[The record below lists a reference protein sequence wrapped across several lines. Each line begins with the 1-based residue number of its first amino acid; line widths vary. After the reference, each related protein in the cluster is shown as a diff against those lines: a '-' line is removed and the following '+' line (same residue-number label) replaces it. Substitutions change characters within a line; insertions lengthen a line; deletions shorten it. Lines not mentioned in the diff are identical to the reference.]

1 MKTCKKTLSLVL
13 VFALVLS
20 VFTYSA
26 SADFTDQDEITY
38 EEAAV
43 VLEALGVI
51 DGYEDGSYQPDVVL
65 SREEAAAIIARMK
78 LGDSADNLTAGS
90 EPFSDVSADRWSAGY
105 IAYCV
110 SEGVV
115 DGFEDGTFRPD
126 DELTCYQF
134 AKMLLVALGY
144 DADSEGLTG
153 TSWATNTV
161 SYAVNAGIFDDV
173 SSYSG
178 SADRDT
184 VAQMAY
190 NTLLADLVEYPSGN
204 IIIDS
209 GDTSIVIN
217 GSGASRI
224 ENTSSSDGNI
234 DDDGYYQFA
243 ERYFSDLELVDVAN
257 GDYGRPVSYNW
268 ELDGDV
274 IYSGTGSDELLETYD
289 SYVTK
294 GTLYSLIGSSV
305 YSDITEDDYGWWD
318 DGSSLYVYVDGEGG
332 RVSADDV
339 DYFIERS
346 SSDYVGYS
354 EDHGSDYTYGDYPSY
369 YCGYGVQTE
378 VYVTDDNDVYLI
390 FINTYLAVAQEDYDS
405 DDGTLEVTYYGYLN
419 EPASDY
425 DITLED
431 DEFDIDGYVEGDY
444 LLLTFDGGDVATVE
458 AADVISGEVTGY
470 TEGSSISVDGTRYY
484 FASNI
489 NDDEFDTEDDFAIDS
504 EITLVLDSY
513 GYVLGYGDATSS
525 SANYLYVLEIAQSGS
540 LSSSGYEAA
549 VFFTDGTYD
558 EIDLRYTYYNDVTY
572 ENGEEVDI
580 EVPYEK
586 GTTQAGWY
594 SYTVNSS
601 GRYTLTAADSS
612 RIREAEGS
620 GIEITNGYARYLSGT
635 GNSGSDSSTRFTAT
649 SSTVFIVYNTTD
661 NDYDVYT
668 GYNNVPNINAD
679 GKNSIDVY
687 AVTGSSGYSIAAV
700 IYVDDNVSIS
710 GGGGTSSDFILVYDY
725 NGRSVDSEGVQYY
738 SYDAFVNGVETD
750 IDSSVYLNPGTLYT
764 DISYDEYGYIDDA
777 DDIAESYAYTD
788 EYIVQTWEGQSTGV
802 DIIYED
808 GVVSIGTYTVYP
820 LASDHSIY
828 VVDTSAGDYDSI
840 SASRLDSKYDNNVS
854 SATVYGIFNDDGEI
868 VTIYLVDPVVIDD

>member
-332 RVSADDV
+332 RVSAADV

-354 EDHGSDYTYGDYPSY
+354 EDHGSDYTYDDYPSY

-390 FINTYLAVAQEDYDS
+390 FINTYLAVAQEDYDE
-405 DDGTLEVTYYGYLN
+405 DDGTLEVTYYGDLN

-425 DITLED
+425 DITIED

-458 AADVISGEVTGY
+458 DADVISGEVTGY

-484 FASNI
+484 FASNF
-489 NDDEFDTEDDFAIDS
+489 DDGEFEDSDFAIDS
-504 EITLVLDSY
+504 EITLALDSY
-513 GYVLGYGDATSS
+513 GYVLGHGDSTSS
-525 SANYLYVLEIAQSGS
+525 SNYLYVIDVARTGN

-549 VFFTDGTYD
+549 VFFSDGTYD
-558 EIDLRYTYYNDVTY
+558 EIDLRYVNDDSVSSVNDVP
-572 ENGEEVDI
+572 D
-580 EVPYEK
+580 
-586 GTTQAGWY
+586 GWY

-601 GRYTLTAADSS
+601 GRYTLESADEDDVDVDYDVDVSS
-612 RIREAEGS
+612 
-620 GIEITNGYARYLSGT
+620 GYARFVDD
-635 GNSGSDSSTRFTAT
+635 NRDFTAT
-649 SSTVFIVYNTTD
+649 RSTVFVVFDEDDY
-661 NDYDVYT
+661 DYDVYT
-668 GYNNVPNINAD
+668 GYNDVP
-679 GKNSIDVY
+679 DV
-687 AVTGSSGYSIAAV
+687 TDAAV
-700 IYVDDNVSIS
+700 VSAINNS
-710 GGGGTSSDFILVYDY
+710 SDYAIAVVITLDEGSTATGGGGTSSDFILAYDY

-738 SYDAFVNGVETD
+738 SYDAFVNGEETD

-808 GVVSIGTYTVYP
+808 GVVSIGIYTVYP

>member
-20 VFTYSA
+20 VFSFSA
-26 SADFTDQDEITY
+26 NADFTDQDEITY

-78 LGDSADNLTAGS
+78 IGDNADNLTAGS
-90 EPFSDVSADRWSAGY
+90 EPFSDISTDRWSAGY

-110 SEGVV
+110 SEGIV
-115 DGFEDGTFRPD
+115 DGFEDGTFRPE

-144 DADSEGLTG
+144 DAESEGLTG
-153 TSWATNTV
+153 NTWATNTV
-161 SYAVNAGIFDDV
+161 SYAVNAGIFDDI

-190 NTLLADLVEYPSGN
+190 NTLLADLVEYPSGS

-217 GSGASRI
+217 GSDASRI
-224 ENTSSSDGNI
+224 ENTGSETI
-234 DDDGYYQFA
+234 EDDDYYQFA
-243 ERYFSDLELVDVAN
+243 ELYFSDLELVDVN
-257 GDYGRPVSYNW
+257 YGDYGRPVSYNW

-274 IYSGTGSDELLETYD
+274 IYSGTAGDALLETYD

-305 YSDITEDDYGWWD
+305 YSDITEDNSWRD

-332 RVSADDV
+332 RVRADDV

-346 SSDYVGYS
+346 SSDYVGYND
-354 EDHGSDYTYGDYPSY
+354 ESDSYYDGYGSY

-390 FINTYLAVAQEDYDS
+390 FINTYLAVAEDDYDS
-405 DDGTLEVTYYGYLN
+405 DDGTLEVTCYGGLN
-419 EPASDY
+419 EPYEDQ

-431 DEFDIDGYVEGDY
+431 DEFDINGYVEGDY
-444 LLLTFDGGDVATVE
+444 LLLTFDGGDVAAVE

-470 TEGSSISVDGTRYY
+470 TERSSITVDGTRYY
-484 FASNI
+484 YASNI
-489 NDDEFDTEDDFAIDS
+489 DAGEFDIDDDFAIDS
-504 EITLVLDSY
+504 DITLVLDSY
-513 GYVLGYGDATSS
+513 GYVLGYDDATSS
-525 SANYLYVLEIAQSGS
+525 SSNYLYVLEIAQTGS

-558 EIDLRYTYYNDVTY
+558 EIDLRYSYYYEQND
-572 ENGEEVDI
+572 NEVDYA
-580 EVPYEK
+580 E
-586 GTTQAGWY
+586 GTSQAGWY

-601 GRYTLTAADSS
+601 GRYTLTEASS
-612 RIREAEGS
+612 NRVRWAEGT
-620 GIEITNGYARYLSGT
+620 GIEITNGSARYLSGE
-635 GNSGSDSSTRFTAT
+635 GDDESDSYTRFTAT
-649 SSTVFIVYNTTD
+649 SSTAFIVYNVDD

-668 GYNNVPNINAD
+668 GYNNVPNINA
-679 GKNSIDVY
+679 KNENSIAVY
-687 AVTGSSGYSIAAV
+687 AVTASSGYSIAVV
-700 IYVDDNVSIS
+700 IYVDDEVSIS
-710 GGGGTSSDFILVYDY
+710 GGGGTSDDFILVYGS
-725 NGRSVDSEGVQYY
+725 NGRSVDSEGIQYY
-738 SYDAFVNGVETD
+738 SYDAFVNGEETD
-750 IDSSVYLNPGTLYT
+750 IDSTEKLYAGTLYT
-764 DISYDEYGYIDDA
+764 DISYDEYGYIDEA
-777 DDIAESYAYTD
+777 DPVTSSSADTD
-788 EYIVQTWEGQSTGV
+788 EYFVKAWSGRNDGV

-808 GVVSIGTYTVYP
+808 GVISIGTETVYP
-820 LASDHSIY
+820 LASDYSIY
-828 VVDTSAGDYDSI
+828 IVDTSNGGDYDSV
-840 SASRLDSKYDNNVS
+840 SASRFESMYDNNIR
-854 SATVYGIFNDDGEI
+854 SATVYGVFNDDGEI
-868 VTIYLVDPVVIDD
+868 VTIYVVDPDVIDD

>member
-78 LGDSADNLTAGS
+78 LGGSADNLTAGS

-161 SYAVNAGIFDDV
+161 SYAVDAGIFDDV

-190 NTLLADLVEYPSGN
+190 NTLLADLVECPSGN

-305 YSDITEDDYGWWD
+305 YSDITENDYGWWD
-318 DGSSLYVYVDGEGG
+318 DGSSLYVYVDGEGE
-332 RVSADDV
+332 RIAADDV

-346 SSDYVGYS
+346 SSEYVGRS
-354 EDHGSDYTYGDYPSY
+354 DDHYADGDARYYDGYGY

-390 FINTYLAVAQEDYDS
+390 FINTYLAVAQEDYDE

-484 FASNI
+484 FASNF
-489 NDDEFDTEDDFAIDS
+489 DDGEFEDSDFAIDS
-504 EITLVLDSY
+504 EITLALDSY
-513 GYVLGYGDATSS
+513 GYVLGHGDSTSS
-525 SANYLYVLEIAQSGS
+525 SNYLYVIDVARTGN

-549 VFFTDGTYD
+549 VFFSDGTYD
-558 EIDLRYTYYNDVTY
+558 EIDLRYVNDDSVSSVNDVP
-572 ENGEEVDI
+572 D
-580 EVPYEK
+580 
-586 GTTQAGWY
+586 GWY

-601 GRYTLTAADSS
+601 GRYTLESADTDDVDVDVSS
-612 RIREAEGS
+612 
-620 GIEITNGYARYLSGT
+620 GYARFVDD
-635 GNSGSDSSTRFTAT
+635 NRDFTAT
-649 SSTVFIVYNTTD
+649 RSTVFVVFDEYD
-661 NDYDVYT
+661 YDYDVYT
-668 GYNNVPNINAD
+668 GYNDVPDVTDAAVVSAIN
-679 GKNSIDVY
+679 N
-687 AVTGSSGYSIAAV
+687 SSGYAIAVV
-700 IYVDDNVSIS
+700 ITLDGDSTAT
-710 GGGGTSSDFILVYDY
+710 GGGGTSSDFILAYDY

-738 SYDAFVNGVETD
+738 SYDAFVNGEETD

-808 GVVSIGTYTVYP
+808 GVVSIGIYTVYP

>member
-1 MKTCKKTLSLVL
+1 M
-13 VFALVLS
+13 
-20 VFTYSA
+20 
-26 SADFTDQDEITY
+26 
-38 EEAAV
+38 
-43 VLEALGVI
+43 
-51 DGYEDGSYQPDVVL
+51 
-65 SREEAAAIIARMK
+65 
-78 LGDSADNLTAGS
+78 
-90 EPFSDVSADRWSAGY
+90 
-105 IAYCV
+105 
-110 SEGVV
+110 
-115 DGFEDGTFRPD
+115 
-126 DELTCYQF
+126 
-134 AKMLLVALGY
+134 
-144 DADSEGLTG
+144 
-153 TSWATNTV
+153 
-161 SYAVNAGIFDDV
+161 
-173 SSYSG
+173 
-178 SADRDT
+178 
-184 VAQMAY
+184 
-190 NTLLADLVEYPSGN
+190 
-204 IIIDS
+204 
-209 GDTSIVIN
+209 
-217 GSGASRI
+217 
-224 ENTSSSDGNI
+224 
-234 DDDGYYQFA
+234 
-243 ERYFSDLELVDVAN
+243 AN

-294 GTLYSLIGSSV
+294 GTLYRLIGSSV

-390 FINTYLAVAQEDYDS
+390 FINTYLAVAQEDYDE

-484 FASNI
+484 FASNF
-489 NDDEFDTEDDFAIDS
+489 DDGEFEDSDFAIDS
-504 EITLVLDSY
+504 EITLALDSY
-513 GYVLGYGDATSS
+513 GYVLGHGDSTSS
-525 SANYLYVLEIAQSGS
+525 SNYLYVIDVARTGN

-549 VFFTDGTYD
+549 VFFSDGTYD
-558 EIDLRYTYYNDVTY
+558 EIDLRYVNDDSVSSVNDVP
-572 ENGEEVDI
+572 D
-580 EVPYEK
+580 
-586 GTTQAGWY
+586 GWY

-601 GRYTLTAADSS
+601 GRYTLESADTDDVDVGYDVDVSS
-612 RIREAEGS
+612 
-620 GIEITNGYARYLSGT
+620 GYARFVDD
-635 GNSGSDSSTRFTAT
+635 NRDFTAT
-649 SSTVFIVYNTTD
+649 RSTVFVVFDEDDY
-661 NDYDVYT
+661 DYDVYT
-668 GYNNVPNINAD
+668 GYNDVPDVTDAAVVSAIN
-679 GKNSIDVY
+679 N
-687 AVTGSSGYSIAAV
+687 SSGYAIAVV
-700 IYVDDNVSIS
+700 ITLDEDSTAT

-738 SYDAFVNGVETD
+738 SYDAFVNGEETD

>member
-346 SSDYVGYS
+346 SSEYVGRS
-354 EDHGSDYTYGDYPSY
+354 DDHYADGDARYYDNYGY

-390 FINTYLAVAQEDYDS
+390 FINTYLAVAQEDYDE

-484 FASNI
+484 FASNF
-489 NDDEFDTEDDFAIDS
+489 DDGEFEDSDFAIDS
-504 EITLVLDSY
+504 EITLALDSY
-513 GYVLGYGDATSS
+513 GYVLGHGDSTSS
-525 SANYLYVLEIAQSGS
+525 SNYLYVIDVARTGN

-549 VFFTDGTYD
+549 VFFSDGTYD
-558 EIDLRYTYYNDVTY
+558 EIDLRYVNDDSVSSVNDVP
-572 ENGEEVDI
+572 D
-580 EVPYEK
+580 
-586 GTTQAGWY
+586 GWY

-601 GRYTLTAADSS
+601 GRYTLESADTDDVDVDYDVDVSS
-612 RIREAEGS
+612 
-620 GIEITNGYARYLSGT
+620 GYARFVDD
-635 GNSGSDSSTRFTAT
+635 NRDFTAT
-649 SSTVFIVYNTTD
+649 RSTVFVVFDEDDY
-661 NDYDVYT
+661 DYDVYT
-668 GYNNVPNINAD
+668 GYNDVPDVTDAAVVSAIN
-679 GKNSIDVY
+679 N
-687 AVTGSSGYSIAAV
+687 SSGYAIAVV
-700 IYVDDNVSIS
+700 ITLDEDSTAT
-710 GGGGTSSDFILVYDY
+710 GGGGTSSDFILAYDY
-725 NGRSVDSEGVQYY
+725 NGRSVDSDGNTYY

-750 IDSSVYLNPGTLYT
+750 IDSTASLTVGVLYT
-764 DISYDEYGYIDDA
+764 DISYDDYGYIDDYEIVGSVDA
-777 DDIAESYAYTD
+777 DDW
-788 EYIVQTWEGQSTGV
+788 Q
-802 DIIYED
+802 IIEDDYMAQYWSATNNPSITSSGSVVTIGAD
-808 GVVSIGTYTVYP
+808 GVYS
-820 LASDHSIY
+820 LADDYDIY
-828 VVDTSAGDYDSI
+828 VVDVGTGDYDSV
-840 SASRLDSKYDNNVS
+840 SASRLESKYDDEITTDCNVY
-854 SATVYGIFNDDGEI
+854 ALLDDDGYVYALFI
-868 VTIYLVDPVVIDD
+868 VGDYIVD

>member
-134 AKMLLVALGY
+134 AKMLLVALGC

-354 EDHGSDYTYGDYPSY
+354 EDHGSDYTYDDYPSY

-390 FINTYLAVAQEDYDS
+390 FINTYLAVAQEDYDE

-470 TEGSSISVDGTRYY
+470 TEGGSISVDGTRYY
-484 FASNI
+484 YASNF
-489 NDDEFDTEDDFAIDS
+489 DDGEFEDSDFAIDS
-504 EITLVLDSY
+504 EITLALDSY
-513 GYVLGYGDATSS
+513 GYVLGHGDSTSS
-525 SANYLYVLEIAQSGS
+525 SNYLYVIDVARTGN

-549 VFFTDGTYD
+549 VFFSDGTYD
-558 EIDLRYTYYNDVTY
+558 EIDLRYVNDDSVSSVNDVP
-572 ENGEEVDI
+572 D
-580 EVPYEK
+580 
-586 GTTQAGWY
+586 GWY

-601 GRYTLTAADSS
+601 GRYTLESADTDDVDVDYDVDVSS
-612 RIREAEGS
+612 
-620 GIEITNGYARYLSGT
+620 GYARFVDD
-635 GNSGSDSSTRFTAT
+635 NRDFTAT
-649 SSTVFIVYNTTD
+649 RSTVFVVFDEDDY
-661 NDYDVYT
+661 DYDVYT
-668 GYNNVPNINAD
+668 GYNDVPDVTDAAVVSAIN
-679 GKNSIDVY
+679 N
-687 AVTGSSGYSIAAV
+687 SSGYAIAVV
-700 IYVDDNVSIS
+700 ITLDEDSTAT
-710 GGGGTSSDFILVYDY
+710 GGGGTSSDFILAYDY

-738 SYDAFVNGVETD
+738 SYDAFVNGEETD

-808 GVVSIGTYTVYP
+808 GVVSIGIYTVYP

>member
-134 AKMLLVALGY
+134 AKMLLVALGC

-354 EDHGSDYTYGDYPSY
+354 EDHGSDYTYDDYPSY

-390 FINTYLAVAQEDYDS
+390 FINTYLAVAQEDYDE
-405 DDGTLEVTYYGYLN
+405 DDGTLEVTYYGDLN

-679 GKNSIDVY
+679 GENSIDVY
-687 AVTGSSGYSIAAV
+687 AVTGSSGYSIAVV

-710 GGGGTSSDFILVYDY
+710 GGGGTSSDFILAYD
-725 NGRSVDSEGVQYY
+725 
-738 SYDAFVNGVETD
+738 
-750 IDSSVYLNPGTLYT
+750 
-764 DISYDEYGYIDDA
+764 
-777 DDIAESYAYTD
+777 
-788 EYIVQTWEGQSTGV
+788 
-802 DIIYED
+802 
-808 GVVSIGTYTVYP
+808 
-820 LASDHSIY
+820 
-828 VVDTSAGDYDSI
+828 
-840 SASRLDSKYDNNVS
+840 
-854 SATVYGIFNDDGEI
+854 
-868 VTIYLVDPVVIDD
+868 